1 MSNPMNDP
9 VLAAAPGRTTLPH
22 EVRDTLRNLIVQGKL
37 APLARLNE
45 RELCERLGVSRTPL
59 REATRML
66 AAEGLVELL
75 PNRGARVAG
84 LDRENIRQTL
94 EVMGALEA
102 LAAALACAVATD
114 DAIAAIRTLHKQMVA
129 DFRRGDLAAYFSRN
143 QAIHL
148 AMVAASGNAV
158 LAASYRVLND
168 RVRRV
173 RYMANLSKARWKA
186 AVREHEE
193 MLAALEARDGPRL
206 QELVRDHLAHKL
218 AVVTA
223 ALVL

>member
-1 MSNPMNDP
+1 MIDSD
-9 VLAAAPGRTTLPH
+9 LAPAPARTTLPH

-75 PNRGARVAG
+75 PNRGARVAAI
-84 LDRENIRQTL
+84 DSDNIHQTL
-94 EVMGALEA
+94 QVMGALEA
-102 LAAALACAVATD
+102 LAASLACAVASD
-114 DAIAAIRTLHKQMVA
+114 DAIAAIRALHKEMIA
-129 DFRRGDLAAYFSRN
+129 DYRRGDLDAYFARN

-148 AMVAASGNAV
+148 AMVAAGDNAV
-158 LAASYRVLND
+158 LASSYRILND

-186 AVREHEE
+186 AVREHED
-193 MLAALEARDGPRL
+193 MLAALEARDSRKL
-206 QELVRDHLAHKL
+206 QELVRDHLARKV
-218 AVVTA
+218 AVVTE
-223 ALVL
+223 ALAR

>member
-1 MSNPMNDP
+1 MTP
-9 VLAAAPGRTTLPH
+9 AAIAVVPARTTLPH

-75 PNRGARVAG
+75 PNRGARVAAI
-84 LDRENIRQTL
+84 DRESIRQTL

-102 LAAALACAVATD
+102 LAAALACAEAGD
-114 DAIAAIRTLHKQMVA
+114 DAIAAIRTLHRQMVA
-129 DFRRGDLAAYFSRN
+129 DYQRGDLTAYFSRN

-148 AMVAASGNAV
+148 AMVAAGGNVV
-158 LAASYRVLND
+158 LATNYRMLND

-193 MLAALEARDGPRL
+193 MLAALEARDAPRL
-206 QELVRDHLAHKL
+206 QALVRDHLAHKL
-218 AVVTA
+218 VVVTA
-223 ALVL
+223 ALSS

>member
-1 MSNPMNDP
+1 MNDSA
-9 VLAAAPGRTTLPH
+9 LAAAPARTTLPH

-45 RELCERLGVSRTPL
+45 RELCEQLGVSRTPL

-75 PNRGARVAG
+75 PNRGARVAAI
-84 LDRENIRQTL
+84 DRENIHQTL
-94 EVMGALEA
+94 QVMGALEA

-129 DFRRGDLAAYFSRN
+129 DYRRGDLDAYFSRN

-148 AMVAASGNAV
+148 AMVAAGDNAV
-158 LAASYRVLND
+158 LAANYRMLND

-186 AVREHEE
+186 AVREHDA
-193 MLAALEARDGPRL
+193 MLAALEARDSGKL

-218 AVVTA
+218 AVVA
-223 ALVL
+223 EALAP

>member
-1 MSNPMNDP
+1 MNDP
-9 VLAAAPGRTTLPH
+9 VLAAAPARTTLPH

-84 LDRENIRQTL
+84 IDRESIQQTL

-129 DFRRGDLAAYFSRN
+129 DFKRGDLAAYFSRN

-223 ALVL
+223 ALVP

>member
-1 MSNPMNDP
+1 MNDAI
-9 VLAAAPGRTTLPH
+9 LAAAPARTTLPH
-22 EVRDTLRNLIVQGKL
+22 EVRDTLRILIIQGKL

-66 AAEGLVELL
+66 AAEGLVDLL
-75 PNRGARVAG
+75 PNRGARVAAI
-84 LDRENIRQTL
+84 DRESIRQTL
-94 EVMGALEA
+94 QVMGALEA
-102 LAAALACAVATD
+102 LGAALACAVASD
-114 DAIAAIRTLHKQMVA
+114 DAIAAIRALHKQMVA
-129 DFRRGDLAAYFSRN
+129 DYKRGDLDAYFSRN

-148 AMVAASGNAV
+148 AMVAAGENAV
-158 LAASYRVLND
+158 LAANYRMLND

-193 MLAALEARDGPRL
+193 MLAALEARDSRKL
-206 QELVRDHLAHKL
+206 QELVRDHLAHKV
-218 AVVTA
+218 AVVA
-223 ALVL
+223 EALAP

>member
-1 MSNPMNDP
+1 MNDP
-9 VLAAAPGRTTLPH
+9 VLAAPPGRTTLPH

-37 APLARLNE
+37 APLARMNE

-84 LDRENIRQTL
+84 IDRESIQQTL

-102 LAAALACAVATD
+102 LGAALACAVATD

-129 DFRRGDLAAYFSRN
+129 DFKRGDLAAYFSRN

-193 MLAALEARDGPRL
+193 MLAALEGRDGPRL

-223 ALVL
+223 ALAP

>member
-1 MSNPMNDP
+1 MRD
-9 VLAAAPGRTTLPH
+9 AAPVAAPSRTTLPH

-66 AAEGLVELL
+66 ASEGLVELL
-75 PNRGARVAG
+75 PNRGARVAAI
-84 LDRENIRQTL
+84 DRENIRQTL

-102 LAAALACAVATD
+102 LAAALACAAASD
-114 DAIAAIRTLHKQMVA
+114 DAIAAVRVLHRQMVA
-129 DFRRGDLAAYFSRN
+129 DYKRGDLDAYFSRN

-148 AMVAASGNAV
+148 AMVAAGGNAV
-158 LAASYRVLND
+158 LATNYRMLND

-173 RYMANLSKARWKA
+173 RYMANLTKARWKE

-193 MLAALEARDGPRL
+193 MLAALEARDANRL
-206 QELVRDHLAHKL
+206 QQLVRDHLAHKL
-218 AVVTA
+218 VVVTA
-223 ALVL
+223 ALAP

>member
-1 MSNPMNDP
+1 MNDAAT
-9 VLAAAPGRTTLPH
+9 AAAPQATTLPH
-22 EVRDTLRNLIVQGKL
+22 EVRDTLRRLIVQGKL

-75 PNRGARVAG
+75 PNRGARVAAI
-84 LDRENIRQTL
+84 DRDNIHQTL

-102 LAAALACAVATD
+102 LAAALACAVASD
-114 DAIAAIRTLHKQMVA
+114 DAIAAVRTLHAQMVA
-129 DFRRGDLAAYFSRN
+129 DYKRGDLAAYFARN

-158 LAASYRVLND
+158 LAQSYRVLND

-173 RYMANLSKARWKA
+173 RYMANLSRSRWKA

-193 MLAALEARDGPRL
+193 MLAALEARDGERL
-206 QELVRDHLAHKL
+206 QELVRDHLARKL
-218 AVVTA
+218 TVVTA
-223 ALVL
+223 ALAP

>member
-1 MSNPMNDP
+1 MNDTAE
-9 VLAAAPGRTTLPH
+9 VAALARTTLPH

-37 APLARLNE
+37 APLSRLNE

-84 LDRENIRQTL
+84 IDRENIHQTL

-102 LAAALACAVATD
+102 LAATLACSVASD
-114 DAIAAIRTLHKQMVA
+114 GAIAAVRALHRQMVA
-129 DFRRGDLAAYFSRN
+129 DYKRGDLDAYFSRN

-148 AMVAASGNAV
+148 AMVSAGGNAV
-158 LAASYRVLND
+158 LAGTYRVLND

-173 RYMANLSKARWKA
+173 RFMANLSKARWKA

-193 MLAALEARDGPRL
+193 MLAALEARDSPRL

-218 AVVTA
+218 TVVTA
-223 ALVL
+223 AIAT

>member
-1 MSNPMNDP
+1 MNDA
-9 VLAAAPGRTTLPH
+9 VLAAAPTRTTLPH
-22 EVRDTLRNLIVQGKL
+22 EVRDTLRNLIVQGRL

-75 PNRGARVAG
+75 PNRGARVAAI
-84 LDRENIRQTL
+84 DRENIHQTL
-94 EVMGALEA
+94 QVMGALEA
-102 LAAALACAVATD
+102 LAAELACAVASD
-114 DAIAAIRTLHKQMVA
+114 DAIAAIRVLHGQMVA
-129 DFRRGDLAAYFSRN
+129 DYKRGDLDAYFARN

-148 AMVAASGNAV
+148 AMVAAGGNAV
-158 LAASYRVLND
+158 LAASYRMLND

-186 AVREHEE
+186 AVREHEA
-193 MLAALEARDGPRL
+193 MLAALEARDGGKL
-206 QELVRDHLAHKL
+206 QELVRDHLARKL
-218 AVVTA
+218 AVVA
-223 ALVL
+223 EALAP